1 MFFIQHRTSFSS
13 LAYLFGCVGKSAAI
27 AVDVL
32 PEDVD
37 SFMQIAKEKGVN
49 IIYVIDTHLHADHY
63 SGGRELAEK
72 TGASYCLFEG
82 AKTNFSFTPLSHGQQ
97 ITAGNVSCE
106 VIHTPGH
113 TEDDICLLVTDNS
126 RCHEPWFLVSGHTL
140 FPGGVG
146 RPDLHGREREMASK
160 LYDSL
165 YTHILSLPD
174 HLEIYPGAMAGSV
187 CGGGISGKPSSTI
200 GFEKRHN
207 PNLIRNKAQ
216 FIDNITSIALQTPE
230 GISDFITFNKGVCV

>member
-13 LAYLFGCVGKSAAI
+13 LSYLFGCVGKSAAV

-32 PEDVD
+32 PEDID
-37 SFMQIAKEKGVN
+37 FFLQLAQDKGVN
-49 IIYVIDTHLHADHY
+49 IHFVIDTHLHADHY

-72 TGASYCLFEG
+72 TGAAYCLYKS
-82 AKTNFSFTPLSHGQQ
+82 ANTNFYFTPLADGTHLK
-97 ITAGNVSCE
+97 AGNVGIE
-106 VIHTPGH
+106 IIHTPGH
-113 TEDDICLLVTDNS
+113 TDDDICLLVTDHS
-126 RCHEPWFLVSGHTL
+126 RCNEPWFLLSGHTL

-146 RPDLHGREREMASK
+146 RPDLHGREQEMAGK

-165 YTHILSLPD
+165 YTRILSLPD
-174 HLEIYPGAMAGSV
+174 HIEIYPGAMAGSV

-207 PNLIRNKAQ
+207 LSLVRDKAQ
-216 FIDNITSIALQTPE
+216 FIDKVTAITLQAPA
-230 GISDFITFNKGVCV
+230 GISDFIAFNTGKCS